1 MVRDREG
8 RKEKGVAL
16 GGSGNFAGI
25 RVLSLFPVQLRTRR
39 EEERKKGEGHDA
51 GIK

>member
-25 RVLSLFPVQLRTRR
+25 RVFSLFPVQSKVRR
-39 EEERKKGEGHDA
+39 EEGRKKGGGHDT